1 MVLGLALSQAAPLG
15 LFVPVPADQ
24 LLAPPRSQVRR
35 LDAYLDRLPVLSEG
49 SSDDGASE
57 GEEHGFAVA
66 VADAAAASRL
76 EQLLRIVQSLS
87 TTSSSQPLLPASRV
101 RTLLIQSGI
110 PSAKS
115 RLEEP
120 DAARAAYTESKSAY
134 ENEIEWLLVTKA
146 TVQVYGAILNNLLE
160 RIIPLSDD
168 IWYWSEVLNSYTY
181 SSLYTVQTSPLRL
194 WAWTQDVYVAS
205 KTRMRSMSVRDAPAD
220 IVDSTA
226 SGMSQQ
232 WKQFYGIVRDTIR
245 ERSFANIQRKVL
257 SPLALCRAE
266 ARHKQAQLKKLR
278 EMTASGLGVLIDEGL
293 QLGHDDEKAEVHDHQ
308 DLKGVVE
315 RSVALMDVVLK
326 EVCTLDVNIDDF
338 EDKVFAGVEEDPE
351 LSVHL
356 EDSVTPDR
364 PAVLARRLLRI
375 MDRTLPEHFNA
386 MQSLAQANGR
396 PPRIVRYWLP
406 AAVGVL
412 SSTTVLRILVN
423 RKADIIDWIT
433 GFGQTVRDFWFNWVV
448 QPLAKVIKTIRHDE
462 TSEIAIMSRDSL
474 KADRESLERMVV
486 DFAVDKPHFAA
497 EASSLSDA
505 QIAEIRTK
513 VAEGDVTPVLRA
525 YEKDLKSPFMG
536 AVRGDLVR
544 SLLIQVQKT
553 KVDLEVA
560 MTGIDSLL
568 KSQEL
573 VFGFVGLTPG
583 ILVSIG
589 VMQYLR
595 GVLGGRSWH
604 RQERKAGRV
613 VRILRNIDRI
623 LSEARPTE
631 NNVLSYKDH
640 GLLLCEVHVLRDLA
654 GKLMPRDIRKEF
666 LEDLDDL
673 ANIKGIQVQAKALDR
688 IRWAYARWLK

>member
-1 MVLGLALSQAAPLG
+1 M
-15 LFVPVPADQ
+15 
-24 LLAPPRSQVRR
+24 RR

-49 SSDDGASE
+49 SSDDGASDVD
-57 GEEHGFAVA
+57 EHGFAVA
-66 VADAAAASRL
+66 DAFAAPRL
-76 EQLLRIVQSLS
+76 DHLLRVVQSLS
-87 TTSSSQPLLPASRV
+87 TTSSSQPLLSAQRV
-101 RTLLIQSGI
+101 RALLIQSGI
-110 PSAKS
+110 PTARH
-115 RLEEP
+115 RLEG
-120 DAARAAYTESKSAY
+120 DGAVTAAYTDAKSAY

-146 TVQVYGAILNNLLE
+146 TIHVYGVILNALLD

-168 IWYWSEVLNSYTY
+168 IWYWSEVLSSYTY

-194 WAWTQDVYVAS
+194 WAWTLDVYVTS
-205 KTRMRSMSVRDAPAD
+205 KTRMRSVSMRHAPAEL
-220 IVDSTA
+220 VDSTA
-226 SGMSQQ
+226 TGMSQQ
-232 WKQFYGIVRDTIR
+232 WKQFYGIVRDSIR

-257 SPLALCRAE
+257 SPVAFCRSE
-266 ARHKQAQLKKLR
+266 ARRKQAQLRKLR
-278 EMTASGLGVLIDEGL
+278 EITASGLGVLMDEGL
-293 QLGHDDEKAEVHDHQ
+293 QLGHEDDKAEVHDHQ

-326 EVCTLDVNIDDF
+326 EVCTLDVNTDDF

-375 MDRTLPEHFNA
+375 IDKTLPEHFST

-396 PPRIVRYWLP
+396 PPRIIRYWLP
-406 AAVGVL
+406 AAVGLL

-423 RKADIIDWIT
+423 RKADIINWIADL
-433 GFGQTVRDFWFNWVV
+433 GATVRDFWFNWVV
-448 QPLAKVIKTIRHDE
+448 EPTQKVVKTIRHDE

-486 DFAVDKPHFAA
+486 EFAMDKPHFAVDG
-497 EASSLSDA
+497 ASISEA
-505 QIAEIRTK
+505 QIAEIRSK

-525 YEKDLKSPFMG
+525 FEKDLKSPFVG

-583 ILVSIG
+583 VLVSIG
-589 VMQYLR
+589 IVQYLR
-595 GVLGGRSWH
+595 STFGGRTGQ
-604 RQERKAGRV
+604 RQSRKAGRAI
-613 VRILRNIDRI
+613 RILRNIDRI

-640 GLLLCEVHVLRDLA
+640 GLLLCEVHVLRGLA
-654 GKLMPRDIRKEF
+654 GKLMPRDVGKEF

-673 ANIKGIQVQAKALDR
+673 ANIKGIQVQAKALER